1 MDKEP
6 EFITDKETEVKENPR
21 HQYKLT
27 YDEFN
32 KCKLLQTR
40 LWSDITVNDTDKL
53 TEKIVEV
60 TAKVLPGATFK
71 ELKSKDSKIKG
82 WEIEYK
88 KGRPFLY
95 IYINTDDMRPMLIDQ
110 MRFDVTIPGS
120 VLYY

>member
-1 MDKEP
+1 MEWL
-6 EFITDKETEVKENPR
+6 ETN
-21 HQYKLT
+21 
-27 YDEFN
+27 
-32 KCKLLQTR
+32 R

-53 TEKIVEV
+53 TEKIAEV

-110 MRFDVTIPGS
+110 MRFDVAIPGS
-120 VLYY
+120 ILYY